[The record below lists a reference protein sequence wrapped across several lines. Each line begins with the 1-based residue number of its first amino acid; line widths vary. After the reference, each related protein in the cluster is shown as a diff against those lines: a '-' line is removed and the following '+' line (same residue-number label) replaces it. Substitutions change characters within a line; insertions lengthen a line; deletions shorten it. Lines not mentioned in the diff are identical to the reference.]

1 MDLSKPLEEIV
12 IRIDGA
18 SVGERLDQALLHFL
32 TWRSRSS
39 IHRLIRGGFV
49 SLEGRE
55 ARPARRMR
63 AGDVVRIRIPKRPQA
78 QARPAPDDSLI
89 RVLFEDAFIVAVD
102 KPAGLA
108 VHPSGRR
115 VHGTLIH
122 YLHRRY
128 RQPSN
133 PGEDVV
139 PRLLHRLDVET
150 SGVVA
155 ASLHEDFHGI
165 VARQFEAREVKK
177 QYLAVVHGRP
187 SPEEGLIDLGIGPDR
202 RSPVRL
208 KLEARRDGSG
218 IPALTRYRLLRDN
231 GRFSLVELMPKTG
244 RTHQLRVH
252 LAAIGCPVVG
262 DKIYGGDE
270 RIFLEHLRGE
280 LSASSCE
287 KLILNRH
294 ALHSHRL
301 RYHHPFRDET
311 MELVAE
317 LPADMAELM
326 DRPQPGDCFS

>member
-1 MDLSKPLEEIV
+1 MDLSKPLEEVV

-280 LSASSCE
+280 LSAGSCE